1 MVQDVNGKQT
11 GSEEVSNRKT
21 MLFSRNFKGKKY
33 FWFLLDK
40 GHFMIEIS
48 RGWESARVIE

>member
-1 MVQDVNGKQT
+1 
-11 GSEEVSNRKT
+11 

-40 GHFMIEIS
+40 GHFMIGGSCEKKRMPDVYHVFI
-48 RGWESARVIE
+48 ESVSFSNDCNRIFEEK